1 VCTVFEY
8 GFFITTL
15 MLSFQALLKQA
26 ARVAVKTSAGS
37 EGPTTTEGGAGRSV
51 EARAQA
57 EEPEV

>member
-26 ARVAVKTSAGS
+26 VAVKTSAGS

-51 EARAQA
+51 EATAQA